1 MQTLTKKEWIAVILA
16 VAIIIIFLGTR
27 FFNSGTEVE
36 TSIDINSINLQNEPA
51 LATTT
56 AATTTKTSI
65 NVNNMDQNAKST
77 VVASISGLIIKDVKV
92 GTGATAKAGDVVSVH
107 YTGKFADG
115 KVFDSSIS
123 RGQPIE
129 FVLGIGQ
136 VIKGWDEGLK
146 GMKVGG
152 KRTFEI
158 SPNLAYGASGVPGAI
173 PVNATL
179 FFEVEL
185 VGVRAQ

>member
-1 MQTLTKKEWIAVILA
+1 
-16 VAIIIIFLGTR
+16 
-27 FFNSGTEVE
+27 
-36 TSIDINSINLQNEPA
+36 
-51 LATTT
+51 
-56 AATTTKTSI
+56 
-65 NVNNMDQNAKST
+65 
-77 VVASISGLIIKDVKV
+77 VASISGLIIKDVKV